1 MASTQPPPSPPRRRE
16 PTPRQLPLP
25 LRVAALV
32 ALLSLPNLAL
42 CAGGDGFGGVN
53 ATALGHTKGSPT
65 FADPSANVLLLVADQ
80 VGAWAVETQAMPG
93 LHTHFAQR
101 GATYTSAYA
110 PASWCCPSRTAMMT
124 GRHEASFRATDRWCT
139 RVPLSNSSSSSC
151 NASCR
156 MDAAERRCGAP
167 ATSSADHGM
176 GFVQQLQRKQPWRR
190 FVHLG
195 KWHLPFWLGLDTFV
209 RNGERASDVVLSRR
223 RRGRQVHRDAQC
235 SPVWPSRT
243 DAKRYGLHALDN
255 TAPPLV
261 HCGERR
267 MRVASSF
274 RGQPAARNAPA
285 CAGTQQPLG
294 ACDFLYYRVSAEKLA
309 RWCAGNVS
317 QTRWIDPKPAGA
329 GKGDNSPLRSSIDI
343 SSRTRSS
350 DERLAEEAA
359 GALRAFG
366 QDAFFLSVSFEGAH
380 PPWSVQQR
388 YIGPRSDLTQKS
400 LVVAVYRAMVARVDE
415 QIGRVMTALEELGLS
430 ESTLSIFT
438 SDHGALPKRH
448 QTGSWM
454 VEKVD
459 EGTRMRE
466 GVRRV
471 PMLLKFPGRVPEGA
485 IVRSPCSLIDV
496 GGTILASVLG
506 DHVLLSHQ
514 RSLLTLAHGS
524 NRRGLQRLRK
534 GQLPSQSRPHAS
546 TTIGECKLVQ
556 QRTHGALCSPRLLSA
571 DRSWANRSI
580 LLLIRQAQWK
590 LSVTV
595 SEAQLLAHRH
605 VRLAVS
611 PFSGLLSVACRPSWC
626 RDMRLLNTE
635 TASVMALGES
645 GDEEDDE
652 MASPSARAAKSHGH
666 WKCCS
671 WGGPAV
677 SKLELAQS
685 LLAFGV
691 RELWAFPSF
700 SGRRAIHASAHP
712 ERRARD
718 RL

>member
-1 MASTQPPPSPPRRRE
+1 
-16 PTPRQLPLP
+16 
-25 LRVAALV
+25 
-32 ALLSLPNLAL
+32 
-42 CAGGDGFGGVN
+42 
-53 ATALGHTKGSPT
+53 
-65 FADPSANVLLLVADQ
+65 
-80 VGAWAVETQAMPG
+80 
-93 LHTHFAQR
+93 
-101 GATYTSAYA
+101 
-110 PASWCCPSRTAMMT
+110 
-124 GRHEASFRATDRWCT
+124 
-139 RVPLSNSSSSSC
+139 
-151 NASCR
+151 
-156 MDAAERRCGAP
+156 
-167 ATSSADHGM
+167 M

-209 RNGERASDVVLSRR
+209 RNGERASDVVL
-223 RRGRQVHRDAQC
+223 
-235 SPVWPSRT
+235 T

-485 IVRSPCSLIDV
+485 IVRS
-496 GGTILASVLG
+496 
-506 DHVLLSHQ
+506 
-514 RSLLTLAHGS
+514 
-524 NRRGLQRLRK
+524 
-534 GQLPSQSRPHAS
+534 
-546 TTIGECKLVQ
+546 
-556 QRTHGALCSPRLLSA
+556 
-571 DRSWANRSI
+571 WANRSI

-595 SEAQLLAHRH
+595 SEAQLLAHRSH

-611 PFSGLLSVACRPSWC
+611 PFSGLPSVACRPSWC

-685 LLAFGV
+685 LLAFGRDEHETV
-691 RELWAFPSF
+691 FEC
-700 SGRRAIHASAHP
+700 SGLTALESTTGA
-712 ERRARD
+712 
-718 RL
+718 L